1 MMLIVFFYHGTA
13 KLTDGFG
20 IFLWLV
26 VQFISLKSPFLLQV
40 VDKANL
46 L

>member
-1 MMLIVFFYHGTA
+1 
-13 KLTDGFG
+13 
-20 IFLWLV
+20 V

-46 L
+46 LWHFQITVYGPK